1 MIVRKIISGGQS
13 GVERAALDLAI
24 QLGIAHGGW
33 VAPGRLVD
41 DGLLPDHYRL
51 KEMAFGDGTASAEPN
66 IEMADGVLLLARGP
80 LTGEAAAVH
89 ALVQARSQ
97 PCLAIDLDRY
107 SRFQSSLLI
116 NSWLKSRQVEI
127 LFITGPREKEQP
139 AIYRDTME
147 CFRAAWWT
155 LMMVEP
161 VETKSP
167 SAAGDNLP
175 RSLEEAVDRLQRELP
190 LKDKV
195 TIANMR
201 ADELTGLMPTL
212 GRYIQRHFGIWEG
225 NPDLTRSCIRAVDRR
240 HLADED
246 IAALIIDHLVRQL
259 RRTHTLR
266 LI

>member
-1 MIVRKIISGGQS
+1 MIVRRIISGGQS

-51 KEMAFGDGTASAEPN
+51 KEMAFADGPVSADPN
-66 IEMADGVLLLARGP
+66 IEMADGVLLMARGA
-80 LTGEAAAVH
+80 LTGESAAVH
-89 ALVQARSQ
+89 AQAQARQ
-97 PCLAIDLDRY
+97 RPCLALDLDRY
-107 SRFQSSLLI
+107 TRFQSSLLI
-116 NSWLKSRQVEI
+116 NSWLKSRRVEI
-127 LFITGPREKEQP
+127 LFITGPREQDQP
-139 AIYRDTME
+139 SIYRDTME

-161 VETKSP
+161 GEIA
-167 SAAGDNLP
+167 SAPGAVGAQP
-175 RSLEEAVDRLQRELP
+175 RSLEEAVERLQRELP

-201 ADELTGLMPTL
+201 ADEITGLMPTL
-212 GRYIQRHFGIWEG
+212 GRYIQKHFGIWEG
-225 NPDLTRSCIRAVDRR
+225 NPDLTRSCILAADRR

-246 IAALIIDHLVRQL
+246 IAALIIEHLVREL